1 MFSRKLYPPPPE
13 QIPTHQFPHDRSTI
27 HPHHNRDRPLLPLP
41 IPIQRN
47 WNRAKPRAH
56 ARPETHPIHLVHRQL
71 QTGYAQPGRCVKAM
85 DVEEVRCGKEG
96 EVEGQEESVG
106 VVGGEGCAEE
116 D

>member
-1 MFSRKLYPPPPE
+1 M
-13 QIPTHQFPHDRSTI
+13 
-27 HPHHNRDRPLLPLP
+27 
-41 IPIQRN
+41 
-47 WNRAKPRAH
+47 
-56 ARPETHPIHLVHRQL
+56 